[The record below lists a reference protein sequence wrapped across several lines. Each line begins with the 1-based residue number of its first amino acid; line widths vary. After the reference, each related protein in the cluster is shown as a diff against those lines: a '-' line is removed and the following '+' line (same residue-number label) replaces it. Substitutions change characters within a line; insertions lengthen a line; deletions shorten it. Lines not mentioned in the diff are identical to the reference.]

1 MISEDTKKPDEKT
14 EEELDTIEAILG
26 DIVKAQ
32 AILGGERA
40 SAKNLDAH
48 VRDTLY
54 PMLSRA
60 LVIVGDLVT
69 TFESLADE
77 MSRQDEFIEAETQ
90 KYLVD
95 YVDLVNQY
103 ISAHAAEAQTAAAA
117 GNEQHWNE
125 LQGLYQVGKNVK
137 AVIIGLGGDE

>member
-1 MISEDTKKPDEKT
+1 MISEDTKKPDEKD
-14 EEELDTIEAILG
+14 EEDLDTIEAILG

-32 AILGGERA
+32 ASLGGERA
-40 SAKNLDAH
+40 SAKNLDSH

-54 PMLSRA
+54 PLLSRS

-77 MSRQDEFIEAETQ
+77 MSKQDEFIEPETQ
-90 KYLVD
+90 KYLID

-103 ISAHAAEAQTAAAA
+103 IAAHAQEAQAAAA
-117 GNEQHWNE
+117 SGNDQHWKE
-125 LQGLYQVGKNVK
+125 LQGLYEVGKTVK
-137 AVIIGLGGDE
+137 GVLMGLGGEE